1 MACAAVA
8 AASVGASVGGGGQL
22 GVGVGNCGEGGGQSK
37 FEASTQRLP
46 GISNMGFGILLPNIG
61 TSSRH
66 ISVKETVKQ
75 STEVS

>member
-1 MACAAVA
+1 M
-8 AASVGASVGGGGQL
+8 
-22 GVGVGNCGEGGGQSK
+22 GNWGEGGGGQSK

>member
-1 MACAAVA
+1 MRRGW
-8 AASVGASVGGGGQL
+8 GATGGGGGQL
-22 GVGVGNCGEGGGQSK
+22 GGGGGVGQSK

>member
-1 MACAAVA
+1 MVCSRHYVR
-8 AASVGASVGGGGQL
+8 GEEGVGGNWGRGWATGGR
-22 GVGVGNCGEGGGQSK
+22 GGGQSK

-66 ISVKETVKQ
+66 ISFKETVKQ